1 MLLTV
6 TYDSNGGEHWGGS
19 RDSDVACGSGF
30 DAIFAGNGDDIVT
43 GNRGNDVIDGGDGND
58 TLRGGRGQDLLI
70 GGKGDDFLCGDFGSD
85 TLTGGNGADM
95 FVFRPETATQL
106 ANLADA
112 DIVQDFNA
120 AQGDQ
125 IGLTAGI
132 SATEIALQVLDTDGD
147 GQADATLVKFSSN
160 NGDRILAVVLGTV
173 NAAGATNLTNADF
186 ITLPNNS
193 F

>member
-6 TYDSNGGEHWGGS
+6 TYDSNGGEHWGGN
-19 RDSDVACGSGF
+19 RDSDVIAYGSGF

-43 GNRGNDVIDGGDGND
+43 GNRGNDMMDGGAGND
-58 TLRGGRGQDLLI
+58 SLRGGRGQDLLI
-70 GGKGDDFLCGDFGSD
+70 GGKGDDFLCGDFGAD
-85 TLTGGNGADM
+85 TLTGGNGADP

-112 DIVQDFNA
+112 DIVQDFKA

-132 SATEIALQVLDTDGD
+132 AIAEIALQVLDTD
-147 GQADATLVKFSSN
+147 Q
-160 NGDRILAVVLGTV
+160 
-173 NAAGATNLTNADF
+173 
-186 ITLPNNS
+186 
-193 F
+193 